1 MGIGAAETVQ
11 TGGVAG
17 GLSAAD
23 EYERVLAAA
32 YAGADLPVMERPL
45 TELFCLEWADE
56 FDDPEAAERARA
68 AWAAVT
74 AADLARRL
82 QDVPSTESYRI
93 LPDTLELLRTADR
106 LASWVASRQA
116 LLIAEV
122 FHRIHKWNGDAQA
135 NPGHRGSDPQLSL
148 MLAAQEITPV
158 LRVPGRTAQRML
170 DEALRLTGELPETW
184 EALDAG
190 RISPTQ
196 ASVIVDESGSIPA
209 EAVAGFEETVLETA
223 GDLTRPKLTRR
234 CRRLREELHPESI
247 IDRKARAVKDRHVEV
262 QPEQDGMAWLS
273 AYLPAE
279 QAHGIFNRVD
289 AAARSLQGPDEG
301 RTLSQL
307 RADVFADVLTHTCTG
322 DPKRGT
328 GYRGVGASVFVT
340 VPVMTLL
347 GHQRKDWQNLHGGAA
362 GTAGTAGAA
371 DAAGAA
377 SVARAAGAEAAGAGT
392 PAGVSGAAGTRGPA
406 RSADAASAQAA
417 GTGADDKPS
426 ESDTVIPDLAG
437 CENGLLEGYGPIDPE
452 TARNL
457 AAHAPSFT
465 RILVHPET
473 GAVLSVGR
481 DRYRPPKHLQDWVRI
496 TNPTCIHP
504 GCNRSSWSCEIDHV
518 TPWAHG
524 GKTAL
529 DNLKP
534 RCKLHHMLKTEGIW
548 PVGHD
553 DDEGTPNVTSPGEQT
568 YTTLPEPPPPF

>member
-11 TGGVAG
+11 IGGVAG

-45 TELFCLEWADE
+45 TELFCLEWDDE

-93 LPDTLELLRTADR
+93 LPDTLELLRAADR

-122 FHRIHKWNGDAQA
+122 FHRIHEWNGDAQA

-148 MLAAQEITPV
+148 MLAAQEIAPV

-196 ASVIVDESGSIPA
+196 ASVIVDESVSIPA

-322 DPKRGT
+322 NPKRGT
-328 GYRGVGASVFVT
+328 GYRGVGASVFIT

-347 GHQRKDWQNLHGGAA
+347 GHQRKDWQQQREDA
-362 GTAGTAGAA
+362 GM
-371 DAAGAA
+371 
-377 SVARAAGAEAAGAGT
+377 AE
-392 PAGVSGAAGTRGPA
+392 PAGMAPN
-406 RSADAASAQAA
+406 
-417 GTGADDKPS
+417 
-426 ESDTVIPDLAG
+426 PDSNAPNLAG

-481 DRYRPPKHLQDWVRI
+481 NKYRPPKHLQDWVRI

-553 DDEGTPNVTSPGEQT
+553 DEGTPNVTSPGEQT

>member
-1 MGIGAAETVQ
+1 
-11 TGGVAG
+11 
-17 GLSAAD
+17 
-23 EYERVLAAA
+23 
-32 YAGADLPVMERPL
+32 
-45 TELFCLEWADE
+45 
-56 FDDPEAAERARA
+56 
-68 AWAAVT
+68 
-74 AADLARRL
+74 
-82 QDVPSTESYRI
+82 
-93 LPDTLELLRTADR
+93 
-106 LASWVASRQA
+106 
-116 LLIAEV
+116 
-122 FHRIHKWNGDAQA
+122 
-135 NPGHRGSDPQLSL
+135 
-148 MLAAQEITPV
+148 
-158 LRVPGRTAQRML
+158 
-170 DEALRLTGELPETW
+170 
-184 EALDAG
+184 
-190 RISPTQ
+190 
-196 ASVIVDESGSIPA
+196 
-209 EAVAGFEETVLETA
+209 
-223 GDLTRPKLTRR
+223 
-234 CRRLREELHPESI
+234 
-247 IDRKARAVKDRHVEV
+247 
-262 QPEQDGMAWLS
+262 GMAWLS

-347 GHQRKDWQNLHGGAA
+347 GHQRKDWQQQREDAGMAEPA
-362 GTAGTAGAA
+362 GTA
-371 DAAGAA
+371 
-377 SVARAAGAEAAGAGT
+377 
-392 PAGVSGAAGTRGPA
+392 PN
-406 RSADAASAQAA
+406 
-417 GTGADDKPS
+417 
-426 ESDTVIPDLAG
+426 PDSNAPDVAG

-481 DRYRPPKHLQDWVRI
+481 NRYRPPKHLQDWVRI

-553 DDEGTPNVTSPGEQT
+553 DE
-568 YTTLPEPPPPF
+568 